1 MQSNPTCVLKPQQL
15 LPLSYDMFRSAGE
28 LYGERV
34 AVSGKGKKI
43 TEPLGVLVTEKRWPS
58 CFRVPIWSRGW
69 STQREDVCVL
79 YLVSLAGSL
88 VNTPRPFLTAPSSC
102 SHRAPQLSPLDF
114 FFWIEFKKETARSL
128 CSSCNSCRIAIAF
141 GRRVSQNVERHR
153 WVFQKV
159 GKAWVRKLKACVPAK
174 GWFFERHRHNRP
186 HRADQK
192 QVQNAPLTRI

>member
-1 MQSNPTCVLKPQQL
+1 MQSNPTCALKPQQL

-58 CFRVPIWSRGW
+58 CVRVPIWSRGW

-88 VNTPRPFLTAPSSC
+88 VNTPRPFFLRHHRVAATVLPSSLRWT
-102 SHRAPQLSPLDF
+102 SSLGSSSRKRQLGHCAVLATPAEL
-114 FFWIEFKKETARSL
+114 RSL
-128 CSSCNSCRIAIAF
+128 LAVVCHRTWKGTVGCSRKWA
-141 GRRVSQNVERHR
+141 RH
-153 WVFQKV
+153 
-159 GKAWVRKLKACVPAK
+159 GSAS
-174 GWFFERHRHNRP
+174 
-186 HRADQK
+186 
-192 QVQNAPLTRI
+192 